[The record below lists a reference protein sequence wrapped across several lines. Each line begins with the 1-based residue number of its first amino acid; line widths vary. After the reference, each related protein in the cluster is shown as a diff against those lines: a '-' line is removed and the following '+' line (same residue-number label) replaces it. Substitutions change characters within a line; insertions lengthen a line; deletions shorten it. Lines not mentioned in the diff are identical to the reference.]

1 MITISPKLVAE
12 LKVLGLVAIIILFSF
27 TTVAPKQMMIAYS
40 QLQLNADT
48 ICVLNPEQCDEA
60 RQQEFS
66 DAIERGMQEQFA
78 EDYRER
84 TGEDPPT
91 TDELMGSADEEG
103 DLDDEREAEMYNE
116 NGIPINEETGDPIP
130 LSEEVRPRDYDTEFA
145 SRFLN
150 TTFSRITNVPPT
162 EEETD
167 TVQVDLDEGEEEDNA
182 EIKTTYYEFN
192 PDTEADDVRIYAP
205 PQHTSSTIA
214 TFLATNFNST
224 EITLYD
230 NGRATIYCEGPESF
244 DDNDDIW
251 LFVPHNYTSAAGYR
265 YQNDTI
271 ISPTGEQLLS
281 TEYGLHG
288 LEDYTTPSATAQEC

>member
-1 MITISPKLVAE
+1 M
-12 LKVLGLVAIIILFSF
+12 LFYF
-27 TTVAPKQMMIAYS
+27 TTVTSNQTMTAYS

-66 DAIERGMQEQFA
+66 DAVQRGIQEQFA

-91 TDELMGSADEEG
+91 TDELMESAEQEG
-103 DLDDEREAEMYNE
+103 DFDDEREAEMYNE
-116 NGIPINEETGDPIP
+116 NGIPINEETGDPI
-130 LSEEVRPRDYDTEFA
+130 SVDAEVRPRGYDTAFA
-145 SRFLN
+145 SQFLN
-150 TTFSRITNVPPT
+150 STFSRIINVSPT
-162 EEETD
+162 DEETD
-167 TVQVDLDEGEEEDNA
+167 TVQVDLDEGEEEDST

-192 PDTEADDVRIYAP
+192 PDNEVDDVRIYAP
-205 PQHTSSTIA
+205 PQHTASTIA
-214 TFLATNFNST
+214 AFLATNLNST
-224 EITLYD
+224 DITLYD

-251 LFVPHNYTSAAGYR
+251 LFVPHNYTAVAGYR
-265 YQNDTI
+265 YEGGTI
-271 ISPTGEQLLS
+271 ISPTGQQLLS

-288 LEDYTTPSATAQEC
+288 IEDYTTPSAMAQQC

>member
-1 MITISPKLVAE
+1 MIRKGRLLE
-12 LKVLGLVAIIILFSF
+12 LEMKVLSLTAIVIILSF
-27 TTVAPKQMMIAYS
+27 APVSPQQMASYA

-60 RQQEFS
+60 RQQEFG
-66 DAIERGMQEQFA
+66 DAVERGMQEQFA

-91 TDELMGSADEEG
+91 ADELMESAEQEG
-103 DLDDEREAEMYNE
+103 DLDDVREAEMYNE
-116 NGIPINEETGDPIP
+116 NGIPINEETDDPIP
-130 LSEEVRPRDYDTEFA
+130 LSAEVRPQDYDTEFA
-145 SRFLN
+145 IKFLN
-150 TTFSRITNVPPT
+150 ETFSKIVNLVPT
-162 EEETD
+162 DEETG
-167 TVQVDLDEGEEEDNA
+167 TVQVDLDEGEEEDSA

-192 PDTEADDVRIYAP
+192 PDNEADDVRIYAP
-205 PQHTSSTIA
+205 PQHTASTIA
-214 TFLATNFNST
+214 TFLATNINTT

-251 LFVPHNYTSAAGYR
+251 LFVPHNYTTAAGYR

-271 ISPTGEQLLS
+271 ISPTGQQLLS
-281 TEYGLHG
+281 TDYFLHG
-288 LEDYTTPSATAQEC
+288 IDDYTTPSARAQEC